1 VNVRTTYS
9 SLLHRSVR
17 QLWRFRLRSSLVVG
31 CASLGVAG
39 VIVSVDFAAGGRQQV
54 LDQIRRMGTN
64 VVMVTA
70 QPDRARG
77 GRARTGAIVT
87 TLREGDYTAVRRE
100 VADVVR
106 SSPIVSIAL
115 RLKAGDFSKVSPV
128 VGCEPAYFAIKS
140 WPIDQGTAFDDTDVR
155 RSARVA
161 LLGRTVA
168 SDLYGTKSPIDR
180 RLFINR
186 VPFTVLGVMTERGQG
201 LDVANED
208 QQVYVPLTTAMRRL
222 MNIDYFNGIALE
234 IRSWN
239 EMDRSAADIAGVLR
253 VRHRASATHP
263 DDFQVQSQK
272 ELVDTQVASSGRL
285 GFLVSWVGWSGL
297 VVSGLGVLAM
307 AWIAVRDRTTE
318 VGTRRALG
326 ATAMNIFVQFAFEA
340 AVLAAVGS
348 AAGLALG
355 WSGTRIVAHQAQ
367 VPFVFDALAASL
379 ALGSALLLNLTFSTW
394 PAYRAATLDP
404 VEALKHE

>member
-1 VNVRTTYS
+1 VKVLTTYS
-9 SLLHRSVR
+9 SILRRSVR
-17 QLWRFRLRSSLVVG
+17 QLWRFRLRSSLVAG

-70 QPDRARG
+70 RPDRARA

-87 TLREGDYTAVRRE
+87 TLREADYTAVRRE

-106 SSPIVSIAL
+106 ASPIVSIAL

-128 VGCEPAYFAIKS
+128 VGCDPAYFAIKS
-140 WPIDQGTAFDDTDVR
+140 WPIDQGTVFDDTDVH

-168 SDLYGTKSPIDR
+168 SDLYGTESPIGR
-180 RLFINR
+180 RVFINR
-186 VPFTVLGVMTERGQG
+186 VPFTVLGVLTERGQG

-222 MNIDYFNGIALE
+222 MNIEYFTSIALE

-239 EMDRSAADIAGVLR
+239 DMDRSAAVIAGVLR
-253 VRHRASATHP
+253 VRHRTSATHP
-263 DDFQVQSQK
+263 DDFQVQNQK

-285 GFLVSWVGWSGL
+285 GFLVRWIGWSGL
-297 VVSGLGVLAM
+297 LVSGLGVLAM
-307 AWIAVRDRTTE
+307 AWIGVRDRTTE

-326 ATAMNIFVQFAFEA
+326 ATAVHIFVQFAFEA
-340 AVLAAVGS
+340 AVLAAAGS

-367 VPFVFDALAASL
+367 VPFVFDALTACS
-379 ALGSALLLNLTFSTW
+379 ALGSALMLNLTFSTW

-404 VEALKHE
+404 VDALKHE